1 MINDRIPLDETILK
15 AKSSDDRMCAMVVC
29 SAALATGCSAALFIK
44 GGFEDP
50 QVIAHVGGD
59 VAIEEAMA
67 LLACLVIDDFN
78 RIIIVDDVA
87 VDGVPQTAL
96 VRPGC
101 FRFFCAVP
109 IFDEVGLRQGAL
121 VILDEL
127 PRSGL
132 SAAQQYVLKTYAA
145 QLAMVLDL
153 DALRRQV
160 RLHTGSVAT
169 ERLRLLESVV
179 VNANDAVLITVA
191 EPIDLPGPRIVYC
204 NRAFERTTGYTE
216 AEILGL
222 TPRIL
227 QSSDIDR
234 SSLRRLKEA
243 LVAWRPVE
251 VELLNRRKDGTEF
264 WVELSIV
271 PVANEKGWYTHWV
284 SVQRDVSD
292 RKKGEEIAT
301 RARIAEAENKALE
314 AEIRERKRIEA
325 QLFHDAFHDD
335 LTKLRNR
342 AYFMDQLA
350 VALQSAAPDSVSTVL
365 FLDLDGFKMVNDSL
379 GHRAGDELLIVTADR
394 LQACISREDVLARI
408 GGDEFA
414 VLLRGGL
421 DVGVEVAG
429 RILEKLREP
438 VMLGAQRVFPS
449 CSVGIAHS
457 RDAALTPDEF
467 LRNADIAMYQAKKRG
482 LGGHVVF
489 EASMHTD
496 VSDALALQM
505 DLRQAL
511 ARGEFRVSYQLICD
525 PATGLISGFEALVRW
540 QHPDRGLV
548 SPLAFVPVA
557 EEIGV
562 IRDIG
567 RFVLRDACERMRE
580 WNEAFPGHGIHVNI
594 NVSGDELRDPAFV
607 AYLRSVLE
615 QTSVHPQQLQLEI
628 TESVFLRQPELI
640 GAVLE
645 AVRALGVRIALDDFG
660 TGFSSLSYIDQYPID
675 AIKIDRS
682 FVARMLSHRRTL
694 AIIETIIRL
703 GQALDLQIV
712 AEGVETDEQRLMLT
726 SLQCSHAQGYLFAKP
741 MSTTDATAALC
752 AQHVQRTKGA
762 LELQGRLGR
771 AMA

>member
-1 MINDRIPLDETILK
+1 MTTDQGRLHEKTCRTGAGDLRMYTMILH
-15 AKSSDDRMCAMVVC
+15 
-29 SAALATGCSAALFIK
+29 SAALATDCGTGLFLRGCLEHPEVVAQVGKDVEIDRVCAALAVYA
-44 GGFEDP
+44 G
-50 QVIAHVGGD
+50 
-59 VAIEEAMA
+59 
-67 LLACLVIDDFN
+67 IDCSEML
-78 RIIIVDDVA
+78 IVDDCLSN
-87 VDGVPQTAL
+87 TAL
-96 VRPGC
+96 EASSTRPPS
-101 FRFFCAVP
+101 FRFLCAVP
-109 IFDEVGLRQGAL
+109 VVDDGGHKQGTLL
-121 VILDEL
+121 VLDGL
-127 PRSGL
+127 PRLGL
-132 SAAQQYVLKTYAA
+132 SVAQQYVLKTYAA

-153 DALRRQV
+153 HALRAKFSLQ
-160 RLHTGSVAT
+160 TGSAANV
-169 ERLRLLESVV
+169 RLRLLESVV
-179 VNANDAVLITVA
+179 VNANDAVLITEA

-234 SSLRRLKEA
+234 LSLRRLKEA

-292 RKKGEEIAT
+292 RKKSEEIAT
-301 RARIAEAENKALE
+301 RARIAEAENRALG
-314 AEIRERKRIEA
+314 AEIQERKRIEA

-350 VALQSAAPDSVSTVL
+350 VAVLDGEPDGTRTVL

-379 GHRAGDELLIVTADR
+379 GHRAGDDLLIVTADR
-394 LQACISREDVLARI
+394 LQNCVSRDDVLARI

-421 DVGVEVAG
+421 DVGVKVAA
-429 RILEKLREP
+429 RIRERLREP
-438 VMLGAQRVFPS
+438 VMLGTQRVFLS
-449 CSVGIAHS
+449 CSVGIALS
-457 RDAALTPDEF
+457 SDAALTPDEF

-489 EASMHTD
+489 ESSMHKD

-505 DLRQAL
+505 DLRQAVT
-511 ARGEFRVSYQLICD
+511 REEFRVSYQLICD
-525 PATGLISGFEALVRW
+525 PATSRISGFEALVRW
-540 QHPDRGLV
+540 LHPNRGIV
-548 SPLAFVPVA
+548 TPLAFVPVA

-562 IRDIG
+562 IREIG
-567 RFVLRDACERMRE
+567 RFVLQDACVRIRE
-580 WNEAFPGHGIHVNI
+580 WNAAFPDHGVHMNI
-594 NVSGDELRDPAFV
+594 NVSGDELRDPDFV
-607 AYLRSVLE
+607 AYLQSVLE
-615 QTSVHPQQLQLEI
+615 SNDVQPRQLQLEI

-640 GAVLE
+640 GEVLE
-645 AVRALGVRIALDDFG
+645 AIRALGVRIALDDFG

-726 SLQCSHAQGYLFAKP
+726 KLRCSHAQGYLFAKP
-741 MSTTDATAALC
+741 MSAVDATEALR
-752 AQHVQRTKGA
+752 AQHLQTTQGA
-762 LELQGRLGR
+762 LSLQARLGR
-771 AMA
+771 ALA

>member
-1 MINDRIPLDETILK
+1 MIADHGRNNEG
-15 AKSSDDRMCAMVVC
+15 ASGAGSSDDGMCAMIVR
-29 SAALATGCSAALFIK
+29 SAALATGCSTALFLRI
-44 GGFEDP
+44 GTEDP
-50 QVIAHVGGD
+50 TIIAHVGEA
-59 VAIEEAMA
+59 VAIADMIA
-67 LLACLVIDDFN
+67 AIDRHKTESPD
-78 RIIIVDDVA
+78 RIVMVDDVRDA
-87 VDGVPQTAL
+87 ASCNASVLIPRG
-96 VRPGC
+96 
-101 FRFFCAVP
+101 FRFLCAVEVA
-109 IFDEVGLRQGAL
+109 DEAGRPQGML
-121 VILDEL
+121 LILDEL

-179 VNANDAVLITVA
+179 VNANDAVLITEA

-234 SSLRRLKEA
+234 SSLKRLKEA

-292 RKKGEEIAT
+292 RKKGEEVAT

-325 QLFHDAFHDD
+325 KLFHDAFHDD

-350 VALQSAAPDSVSTVL
+350 VALQSEASDGAKTVL

-379 GHRAGDELLIVTADR
+379 GHRAGDSLLIVTAER
-394 LQACISREDVLARI
+394 LQACIRGNDVLARI

-421 DVGVEVAG
+421 DVGVEIAE

-449 CSVGIAHS
+449 CSVGIARS
-457 RDAALTPDEF
+457 SDAALTPDEF

-615 QTSVHPQQLQLEI
+615 QASVHPQQLQLEI

-712 AEGVETDEQRLMLT
+712 AEGVETDEQRVMLT
-726 SLQCSHAQGYLFAKP
+726 SLHCSHAQGYLFAKP
-741 MSTTDATAALC
+741 MSATDATAALG
-752 AQHVQRTKGA
+752 AEHVQRIRGA
-762 LELQGRLGR
+762 LGLQGRLGR

>member
-1 MINDRIPLDETILK
+1 MTMDLGRVESHTR
-15 AKSSDDRMCAMVVC
+15 SGDDRMCAMIVR
-29 SAALATGCSAALFIK
+29 SAALATGCGTALFLRRHD
-44 GGFEDP
+44 DP
-50 QVIAHVGGD
+50 EIVARFGED
-59 VAIEEAMA
+59 VAIDQLIAA
-67 LLACLVIDDFN
+67 LAFYAGSDLN
-78 RIIIVDDVA
+78 RILIVDDVA
-87 VDGVPQTAL
+87 ESAISGKAL
-96 VRPGC
+96 FDTMRI
-101 FRFFCAVP
+101 RFLCAVP
-109 IFDEVGLRQGAL
+109 VVDESGRRQGAL
-121 VILDEL
+121 LILDGL
-127 PRSGL
+127 PRPGL
-132 SAAQQYVLKTYAA
+132 SAAQQYVLQTYAA

-153 DALRRQV
+153 HALRKKV
-160 RLHTGSVAT
+160 SLPTDDVTT

-179 VNANDAVLITVA
+179 VNANDAVLITEA
-191 EPIDLPGPRIVYC
+191 EPVDLPGPRIVYC

-227 QSSDIDR
+227 QPSDIDR
-234 SSLRRLKEA
+234 QSLRRLKEA

-284 SVQRDVSD
+284 SVQRDVSH
-292 RKKGEEIAT
+292 RKQGEEIAT
-301 RARIAEAENKALE
+301 RARIAEAENQALE
-314 AEIRERKRIEA
+314 AEIRERMRIEA

-350 VALQSAAPDSVSTVL
+350 SALRPGRDEARTVL

-379 GHRAGDELLIVTADR
+379 GHRAGDDLLIATAGR
-394 LQACISREDVLARI
+394 LQACVSQDDVLARI

-414 VLLRGGL
+414 VLLAGGL
-421 DVGVEVAG
+421 DVGIEVAE
-429 RILEKLREP
+429 RILETLREP
-438 VMLGAQRVFPS
+438 VMLGTQRVFPS
-449 CSVGIAHS
+449 CSVGIAQS
-457 RDAALTPDEF
+457 SDSALTPDAF

-482 LGGHVVF
+482 TGGHMVF
-489 EASMHTD
+489 EASMHKD

-505 DLRQAL
+505 DLREAVT
-511 ARGEFRVSYQLICD
+511 RGEFRVSYQLICD
-525 PATGLISGFEALVRW
+525 PATSLISGFEALVRW

-548 SPLAFVPVA
+548 APLAFVPVA

-567 RFVLRDACERMRE
+567 RFVFQEACVRLHD
-580 WNEAFPGHGIHVNI
+580 WNKLFPGHNIHMNI
-594 NVSGDELRDPAFV
+594 NVSGDELRDPGFV
-607 AYLRSVLE
+607 SYLRSVMQ
-615 QTSVHPQQLQLEI
+615 QTGVRPDQLQLEI
-628 TESVFLRQPELI
+628 TESVFLRQPEVI
-640 GAVLE
+640 GTVLE
-645 AVRALGVRIALDDFG
+645 AIRTLGVRIALDDFG

-712 AEGVETDEQRLMLT
+712 AEGVETDEQRRMLT

-741 MSTTDATAALC
+741 MSSADATTALGS
-752 AQHVQRTKGA
+752 QHFQRTKGA
-762 LELQGRLGR
+762 LGLQGRLGR
-771 AMA
+771 ALA